1 MKQRKLLLVGI
12 LMLSVLV
19 FAGCDSFRLARYIG
33 PYTGT
38 FKLKLKDVDHAGTWQ
53 FTVNKGGSFTGKCLI
68 KGITQVHDIT
78 GSVNPDGSFTGS
90 WEMNTGSTSTAISF
104 TGKIVNKTV
113 TGEIKIGPLSI
124 GNLEGKKVSV
134 LEQLLP

>member
-1 MKQRKLLLVGI
+1 MGTV
-12 LMLSVLV
+12 
-19 FAGCDSFRLARYIG
+19 D
-33 PYTGT
+33 YT
-38 FKLKLKDVDHAGTWQ
+38 GTWQ

-78 GSVNPDGSFTGS
+78 GSVNPDGSFKGS